1 MTGNNSRVR
10 VSMGRTVSTGQKY
23 EFLRIDFSIEEDIN
37 GETPN
42 DFIDTKVKFL
52 KAKLEQY
59 GAGFNGT

>member
-1 MTGNNSRVR
+1 
-10 VSMGRTVSTGQKY
+10 MGRTVSTGQKY